1 MGKSRQGIKHTS
13 PPHTQTRTHW
23 HTHTHVN
30 SNWSNELCI
39 CSCPHTTRM
48 RMQSLPRRRCAAC
61 CTDPFGICTL
71 MCPIYIGSYPYTMLS
86 FSTMLNA
93 TSSRSSTGR
102 CWQRRPLWRRRWS
115 QLRLSL
121 RLTAAAAG
129 ESASLCVCVY
139 VYTCVLGLELVMHIV
154 RCLYLSHSHTRLHF
168 ETLTLFLSFSLSLI
182 LYLSLCRTHSYIR
195 SHALVRHPIRNWL
208 DSSALSLIA
217 TPAAKKAQ
225 LELWRP
231 TQAEAARR
239 IESMQM
245 HCTVHTKLGVKI
257 NSNNYK
263 TTTTTKATK
272 YEILQPVAICMWNG
286 QLYFVRRSF
295 A

>member
-129 ESASLCVCVY
+129 ESASLCVCVCVC
-139 VYTCVLGLELVMHIV
+139 VYMCAWPWTCYAYCALSLSLP
-154 RCLYLSHSHTRLHF
+154 LSHPFAF
-168 ETLTLFLSFSLSLI
+168 ETLTLFLSFSLSLSHS
-182 LYLSLCRTHSYIR
+182 LSLSLSHSFTHTLPRTR
-195 SHALVRHPIRNWL
+195 SPSNPKLAWQLRSFINCDASGQKSTVRTVTAHAGRG
-208 DSSALSLIA
+208 SSAN
-217 TPAAKKAQ
+217 
-225 LELWRP
+225 
-231 TQAEAARR
+231 R
-239 IESMQM
+239 IDANALHSP
-245 HCTVHTKLGVKI
+245 HK
-257 NSNNYK
+257 N
-263 TTTTTKATK
+263 
-272 YEILQPVAICMWNG
+272 
-286 QLYFVRRSF
+286 
-295 A
+295 